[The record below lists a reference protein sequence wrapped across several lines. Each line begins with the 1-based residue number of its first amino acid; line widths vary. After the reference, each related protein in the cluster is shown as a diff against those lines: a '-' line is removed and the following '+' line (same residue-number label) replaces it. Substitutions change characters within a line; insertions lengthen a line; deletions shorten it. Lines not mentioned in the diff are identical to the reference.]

1 MEQEKNNLS
10 IMDIKQYLRLMIH
23 DPEEF
28 STLEFLTI
36 KEWLLYSFSLVAV
49 LCVPCAGILFITGL
63 LSGGI
68 SWGLLI
74 ATSLIPFMFI
84 TPLTLLLTYIN
95 NYRKPKVLRK
105 YILQGLKQYQWD
117 SPVKKV
123 GRTSFEGTRN
133 GYFFRIEARHFK
145 EKEHK
150 GWFIAMIVP
159 FYMPRSVKDKDKYIA
174 DVFGYLK
181 GRSFFVLHHN
191 MAFNL
196 LPAKLFPKL
205 DLSKSI
211 DELLY
216 AMRRFNLRT
225 NTFYSPTAII
235 DQIPDTLE
243 ILAMTMFDSTIDEKW
258 TEWSNKMLKAGFIN
272 DHMRDFASLTPC
284 AENQEDLRA
293 RMYTL
298 IYEFNLGLS
307 KENTLINY
315 IQYLIFLNESGEKT
329 ILEVTQSLRQLYL
342 DSGIPALRDFNS
354 LYNVKTGIDILGI
367 PDSPEW
373 DTIRSEG
380 VDKYIINHLSLLIKT
395 GFPALSEKDQ

>member
-23 DPEEF
+23 NPEEF

-159 FYMPRSVKDKDKYIA
+159 FNMPRSVKDKDKYIA

-205 DLSKSI
+205 DLNKSI

-298 IYEFNLGLS
+298 IYEFNLDLS

-315 IQYLIFLNESGEKT
+315 IQYLLIMNKSGEKT
-329 ILEVTQSLRQLYL
+329 ILEITQSLRQLYL
-342 DSGIPALRDFNS
+342 DSGLAALEVFDL
-354 LYNVKTGIDILGI
+354 LYRVKTGTDTPEVPYSLAKDILG
-367 PDSPEW
+367 
-373 DTIRSEG
+373 SEG
-380 VDKYIINHLSLLIKT
+380 VDKYIIDRLTEMSKIGL
-395 GFPALSEKDQ
+395 PALSEKDH